1 MVALIVVL
9 TIITFLTID
18 YLVQR
23 AQLKAARSTVAAA
36 ANSTLTAVAREIEGR
51 KELAMLPAIP
61 IERIPRNV
69 FVDLGHTWV
78 EIEPKG
84 LVKVGADWMPATL
97 LGQAE
102 KVVFA
107 MAGSAVKRGDVIM
120 RLRRHGRTIALR
132 APVDGVVEEVNGAL
146 VDNPAPITSDPFGT
160 GWLYRIAPANL
171 GSALRSMLIDDEAA
185 NWMHREVRRLRDAL
199 STLSRRMALGG
210 QSGLAAQLALAT
222 AGPTLQDGG
231 LPVQGLADQLDPESW
246 NDLAHTFFEG

>member
-1 MVALIVVL
+1 M
-9 TIITFLTID
+9 
-18 YLVQR
+18 
-23 AQLKAARSTVAAA
+23 
-36 ANSTLTAVAREIEGR
+36 AREIEGR
-51 KELAMLPAIP
+51 KELVMLPQIP

-78 EIEPKG
+78 EIEPAG

-97 LGQAE
+97 LGKPE
-102 KVVFA
+102 KVDFA
-107 MAGSAVKRGDVIM
+107 MAGTEVKRGDVIM
-120 RLRRHGRTIALR
+120 RLRRHGRTLALR

-146 VDNPAPITSDPFGT
+146 VDNPDPITSDPFGA

-171 GSALRSMLIDDEAA
+171 GSALRAMLIDDEAA

-231 LPVQGLADQLDPESW
+231 LPVQGLADELDPESW
-246 NDLAHTFFEG
+246 NELANTFFEA